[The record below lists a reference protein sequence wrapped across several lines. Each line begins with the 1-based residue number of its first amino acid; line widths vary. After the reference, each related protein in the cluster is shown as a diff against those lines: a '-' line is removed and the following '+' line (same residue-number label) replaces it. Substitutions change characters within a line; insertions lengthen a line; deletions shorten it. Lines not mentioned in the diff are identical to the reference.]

1 MLTQP
6 CHFGYFAAMHTQ
18 CVPLG
23 IIQLHIASLFS
34 FFSCARRSC
43 ASSSMECAW
52 EQNKFTLLALN
63 RAILPFLQ
71 QNGREELHC
80 IGHGFVGPSEKK
92 R

>member
-1 MLTQP
+1 
-6 CHFGYFAAMHTQ
+6 MHTW
-18 CVPLG
+18 CVPLC
-23 IIQLHIASLFS
+23 IIQLHFASSSSSFS
-34 FFSCARRSC
+34 HACVSC

-52 EQNKFTLLALN
+52 EQIKFTLLALN
-63 RAILPFLQ
+63 HAILPFLQ